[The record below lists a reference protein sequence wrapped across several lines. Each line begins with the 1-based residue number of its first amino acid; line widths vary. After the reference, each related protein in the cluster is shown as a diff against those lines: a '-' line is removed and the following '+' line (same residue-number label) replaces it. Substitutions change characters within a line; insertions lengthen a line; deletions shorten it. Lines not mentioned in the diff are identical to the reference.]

1 MNSVGLLW
9 KPNDRVSL
17 ALTEVVPDIQRY
29 VGARYIEGVH
39 DRTDSGSSVVGI
51 QTSGDV
57 SRNQSRVMSV
67 TAAIV
72 LRRRTAIVLRRRTAT
87 MLRRR
92 TAVCVAGLITRTAG
106 LFVSHGHSP
115 LQK

>member
-1 MNSVGLLW
+1 M
-9 KPNDRVSL
+9 DRTTASAL
-17 ALTEVVPDIQRY
+17 ALTKVVPDIQRY
-29 VGARYIEGVH
+29 VGTRYIEGVH
-39 DRTDSGSSVVGI
+39 GRTNSGSDVVGI

-72 LRRRTAIVLRRRTAT
+72 LRRRTAIVLRRRTAV
-87 MLRRR
+87 R
-92 TAVCVAGLITRTAG
+92 VAGLMTRMAG